1 MTKRIL
7 AVLLLFASVLAA
19 CAGPADEGERYAEQQ
34 TATILITYGEEE
46 HSVDFDSILALAQH
60 NIEVTV
66 REEERSYKGVLLRDL
81 LAACQI
87 PSGELNQVVL
97 KGAGGYEVALGPE
110 EVLAPADVYIVYEY
124 NGEPLKGEAD
134 GGAGPYRLV
143 LPQDEFAQRWL
154 KHLEAIAVR

>member
-1 MTKRIL
+1 MTKRFL
-7 AVLLLFASVLAA
+7 AVLLLFASMLAA
-19 CAGPADEGERYAEQQ
+19 CSSPADEGERYASQEN
-34 TATILITYGEEE
+34 ATILLTYEEEE
-46 HSVDFDSILALAQH
+46 HLVNFDAILELKQH
-60 NIEVTV
+60 QFEVTV

-87 PSGELNQVVL
+87 PPEELNQVVA

-110 EVLAPADVYIVYEY
+110 EVLAPEDVYIVYEY

-143 LPQDEFAQRWL
+143 LRQDEFAQRWL
-154 KHLEAIAVR
+154 KHLESLAVR